1 MVGLTAEANSLESS
15 QMSSQSSPCNCK
27 SEPAQGS
34 ANTNPLNPQ
43 NTTFTKEVKTKNS
56 SRKKSKYA
64 ELRVFKGRET
74 KLNHAILITIT
85 KNSPQ
90 TIYDIA
96 KTVRKQKGLTNTKYT
111 NVNRRVKALEKQGF
125 LEKAGYRHAIQGIQV
140 TLFQPTT
147 RAYVA
152 LFLNQLD
159 LDIFVKEADESTLI
173 IELAK
178 LILFFEMDTEKK
190 IA

>member
-1 MVGLTAEANSLESS
+1 MVGLTSEVSSPNAVLRESS
-15 QMSSQSSPCNCK
+15 GSCNCK
-27 SEPAQGS
+27 SESVQGS
-34 ANTNPLNPQ
+34 ANTDPLNPQ
-43 NTTFTKEVKTKNS
+43 NITFRKGVKTKNL

-64 ELRVFKGRET
+64 KLSVFKGRET
-74 KLNHAILITIT
+74 KLNHAILIIIT
-85 KNSPQ
+85 QNSPQ

-96 KTVRKQKGLTNTKYT
+96 KTVRQLKGLTNTKYT

-125 LEKAGYRHAIQGIQV
+125 LEKAGFKHAIQGIQV

-147 RAYVA
+147 RAYVS

-173 IELAK
+173 IELAT
-178 LILFFEMDTEKK
+178 LTLFFEMLTEKK